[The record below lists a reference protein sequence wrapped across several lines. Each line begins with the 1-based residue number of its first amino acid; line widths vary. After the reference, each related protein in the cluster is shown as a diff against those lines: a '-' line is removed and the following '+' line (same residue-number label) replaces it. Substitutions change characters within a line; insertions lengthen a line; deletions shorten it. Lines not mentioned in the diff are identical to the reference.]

1 MLNTLTA
8 LFVATTAHA
17 APLHVMLDPGHGGVD
32 RGAVRG
38 ALQESEIALKVANE
52 TAELLRNDPR
62 FRVSMT
68 RTADTKVS
76 LDRRADMAKEV
87 KADLFVSIHLNS
99 SPDSKAHGKEI
110 YFQNQLPADEDA
122 LFLASRENDET
133 EPTAQKDDANKSD
146 LKNILEDLDRNHRIF
161 TSSRLSKTLLET
173 WDASPS
179 PLRSTTRAIRQ
190 APFWVVSR
198 TSMPSVLVEI
208 GFISN
213 AHEGPRLAETAT
225 QKSIA
230 KSLYDGLVKYRE
242 SVVNEPSSATK
253 EVDNPAARL

>member
-1 MLNTLTA
+1 MLALLTTLTLA
-8 LFVATTAHA
+8 LTAQA

-38 ALQESEIALKVANE
+38 EHKESEIALKVANE
-52 TAELLRNDPR
+52 VAALLRQNTD
-62 FRVSMT
+62 FKVSLT

-76 LDRRADMAKEV
+76 LDRRAQMAKEAH
-87 KADLFVSIHLNS
+87 ADLFVSIHLNS

-122 LFLASRENDET
+122 LFLASRENEDE
-133 EPTAQKDDANKSD
+133 EATASKDDPSKSD
-146 LKNILEDLDRNHRIF
+146 LKSILEDLDRNHRIF
-161 TSSRLSKTLLET
+161 TSSQLSKTLLET
-173 WDASPS
+173 WDASPTHQ
-179 PLRSTTRAIRQ
+179 RSTTRAIRQ
-190 APFWVVSR
+190 APFRVVSK
-198 TSMPSVLVEI
+198 TTMPAVLVEI

-213 AHEGPRLAETAT
+213 PHEGARLAEIAT

-242 SVVNEPSSATK
+242 SVANEAASPTK